1 MKNFLVFLRDG
12 NAVTVKADS
21 IVRNA
26 EGLDGMIALQ
36 NGQGEIIAAFTIAE
50 ISGLALEESVVSE

>member
-26 EGLDGMIALQ
+26 EGLDGMILLQ
-36 NGQGEIIAAFTIAE
+36 NGQGEIVAAFTIAE
-50 ISGLALEESVVSE
+50 ISGLALEQSVVSE

>member
-1 MKNFLVFLRDG
+1 MKNFLVFLKDG

-21 IVRNA
+21 IARMA
-26 EGLDGMIALQ
+26 EGMVVLQ
-36 NGQGEIIAAFTIAE
+36 NGQGEIVAAFTIAE